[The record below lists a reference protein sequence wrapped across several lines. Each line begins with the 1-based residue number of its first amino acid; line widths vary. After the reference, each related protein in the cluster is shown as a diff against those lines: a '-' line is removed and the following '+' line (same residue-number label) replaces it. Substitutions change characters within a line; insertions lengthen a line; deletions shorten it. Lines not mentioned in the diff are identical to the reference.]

1 MRTPDDAR
9 APARAVRSWARL
21 THGADDP
28 VDLHPAMALAAAA
41 NLAGRGTSQ
50 LSGTRRRFAGRL
62 ALRATGRR
70 RARPMRS
77 GA

>member
-9 APARAVRSWARL
+9 APARAVCLWARL

-41 NLAGRGTSQ
+41 NLPGRGASQ

-62 ALRATGRR
+62 ILRATGGC
-70 RARPMRS
+70 RAWPMRS